1 MDAVTLCIDSISIYK
16 TRILYTY
23 GAAPTACHS
32 LTPQTKTPARGV
44 FSLSRVTKFWEFSN
58 SLGFDKH
65 IIVYI
70 GVVDPAE
77 SKSGLIF
84 ELDLLL
90 HCYFG
95 YFCQRLERILKN

>member
-1 MDAVTLCIDSISIYK
+1 MVVVTLCIDSISNYK
-16 TRILYTY
+16 TSILYTY

-32 LTPQTKTPARGV
+32 LTPQTKTQARGV
-44 FSLSRVTKFWEFSN
+44 FSLSQITKFWEFSN

-65 IIVYI
+65 IIVYT

-84 ELDLLL
+84 ELDVLR
-90 HCYFG
+90 HCYFD
-95 YFCQRLERILKN
+95 YFCQRLEKILKN